1 MSTATLDLSNHT
13 PMMRQF
19 LAIKQQHP
27 DTLLFYR
34 MGDFYEL
41 FYEDA
46 EKAARLLDI
55 TLTTRGKSDGQPIP
69 MAGIP
74 HHAAENYL
82 ARLIKAGESVA
93 ICEQVGDPAQS
104 KGPVERKVTRI
115 VTPGTVTDDA
125 LLDADRDNLVTAV
138 FDHKNRYGVASLNLV
153 AGEILVSELDSQA
166 ALLAELARL
175 QPAELLLSERSVLT
189 EQLTE
194 SYTLQLLCDK
204 NFNHATAAELLKTH
218 FKVDDLQLLDCER
231 LPLAATAAGTLLDYV
246 QHTQRTELPHLNRF
260 RVENDEETIIL
271 DVHTRRNLELVRNL
285 RGEETHTL
293 ASVLDTTVT
302 AMGSRLLKRWI
313 QRPLR
318 KRQTLDARLD
328 AVTELVENRDYKQL
342 HQTLKGIVDIER
354 VLARI
359 SLHSA
364 RPRDLTGLRE
374 ALARVP
380 QLHELLAS
388 CHSVRLQQ
396 LKHELGSHTQTQ
408 QLLQR
413 ALIDEPPLLIRDG
426 GVLASGY
433 DQELDQLRRLYQHTD
448 QFITDLEQRERE
460 QTGLGTLKVNYNKVH
475 GYYIE
480 ISRVQADKAP
490 ARYTRRQTL
499 KNVERYITPE
509 LKEFEEKVLGAR
521 EQALRREKALYDD
534 LLDTLTA
541 RIETLQRFVAA
552 IAELDVLATLAERAR
567 TLNYCRPQL
576 DQEPGLYI
584 QAGRHPVV
592 ENSSGQAF
600 VANDTLFDAQ
610 RRMLVITGPNMG
622 GKSTYMRQTALIVL
636 MAHVG
641 SFVPADAA
649 RIGPIDRIF
658 TRIGAADD
666 LAGGRSTFMVE
677 MTETASILH
686 HATPQSLV
694 LMDEIGRGTST
705 YDGMSLAW
713 ACADHLARECR
724 SFTLFATHYFELV
737 QLAAHYPQIH
747 NVHLDAVEHGHSIV
761 FLHQLKEGAA
771 DRSYGLHVANLA
783 GLPAKVLKTARA
795 KLAQLEQQADQ
806 QLQQDHDQPQ
816 MALHLLPDPEPDP
829 QPGPEPARHPVLD
842 ELAQLD
848 LHNLTPIQ
856 ALALLEQLQNRVRD

>member
-1 MSTATLDLSNHT
+1 MSVSSQDLSNHT

-55 TLTTRGKSDGQPIP
+55 TLTSRGKSDGDPIP
-69 MAGIP
+69 MAGVP

-82 ARLIKAGESVA
+82 ARLVKAGESVA

-115 VTPGTVTDDA
+115 VTPGTLTDDA
-125 LLDADRDNLVTAV
+125 LLETDRDNLVTAV
-138 FDHKNRYGVASLNLV
+138 FDHKDRYGMASLNLV
-153 AGEILVSELDSQA
+153 AGEILVSEVDGQA

-175 QPAELLLSERSVLT
+175 QPAELLLDERSGLCA
-189 EQLTE
+189 QLADDYPLKPLE
-194 SYTLQLLCDK
+194 HRH
-204 NFNHATAAELLKTH
+204 FNHAAAAERLKTH
-218 FKVDDLQLLDCER
+218 FKVENLQLLDCER
-231 LPLAATAAGTLLDYV
+231 LPLATTAAGTLLDYV

-260 RVENDEETIIL
+260 RVEADDDTIIL
-271 DVHTRRNLELVRNL
+271 DVHTRRNLELVCNL
-285 RGEETHTL
+285 NGGDEHTL

-302 AMGSRLLKRWI
+302 CMGSRLLKRWL

-318 KRQTLDARLD
+318 RQQTLDERLD
-328 AVTELVENRDYKQL
+328 AVAELADEQAYTGL
-342 HQTLKGIVDIER
+342 HAALKGIVDVER
-354 VLARI
+354 ILARI
-359 SLHSA
+359 SLRSA

-374 ALARVP
+374 ALTRVP
-380 QLHELLAS
+380 GLHLLLAGY
-388 CHSVRLQQ
+388 HSTRLAQ
-396 LKHELGSHTQTQ
+396 LKHELGTHEQTL

-413 ALIDEPPLLIRDG
+413 ALIEEPPLLIRDG
-426 GVLASGY
+426 GVLADGY
-433 DQELDQLRRLYQHTD
+433 DRELDQLRRLYQHTD
-448 QFITDLEQRERE
+448 RFITDLEQRERE

-480 ISRVQADKAP
+480 VSRAQADKTP
-490 ARYTRRQTL
+490 AHYTRRQTL

-521 EQALRREKALYDD
+521 EKALRREKQLYDG
-534 LLDTLTA
+534 LLDTLIQ
-541 RIETLQRFVAA
+541 RIEALQRFVAA
-552 IAELDVLATLAERAR
+552 IAELDVLASFAERAR
-567 TLNYCRPQL
+567 TQNYCRPRL
-576 DQEPGLYI
+576 DREPGLHI
-584 QAGRHPVV
+584 EAGRHPVV
-592 ENSSGQAF
+592 EHSSGQAF
-600 VANDTLFDAQ
+600 VANDTRFDEQ
-610 RRMLVITGPNMG
+610 RRMLIITGPNMG

-641 SFVPADAA
+641 SFVPAEQA
-649 RIGPIDRIF
+649 RIGPVDRIF

-713 ACADHLARECR
+713 ACADHLARKCR

-737 QLAAHYPQIH
+737 QLAAQYPQIH

-761 FLHQLKEGAA
+761 FLHQVKEGAA

-783 GLPAKVLKTARA
+783 GIPAEVLETARI
-795 KLAQLEQQADQ
+795 KLAQLEQQADR
-806 QLQQDHDQPQ
+806 QLQQDQDQLQ
-816 MALHLLPDPEPDP
+816 MALHLVPDPEPAP
-829 QPGPEPARHPVLD
+829 HPVID
-842 ELAQLD
+842 ELAGLD
-848 LHNLTPIQ
+848 LNNLTPIQ
-856 ALALLEQLQNRVRD
+856 ALTLLEELQRRLRD